1 MIARKSKPCTELVC
15 ERVFRPLAHL
25 VVLALLP
32 LRTPPP
38 LVVCA
43 SAATGIAG
51 AVELAR
57 GHYLVAA
64 LLLQAKTVL
73 DNADGQLARASGRV
87 TAFGRYLDSEA
98 DLLVDAAI
106 FAALGWATGRPLLA
120 AAAFAALT
128 LVLSVNFNLERLYRA
143 ERGERAEAMPGGG
156 GVLERVYALVY
167 APQDRLVEGAV
178 ERRLRGLGP
187 KARLAWHDRGTLA
200 VVTNLGMSTQL
211 AALGVL
217 LAAGRPSW
225 FVWLCLGELALLA
238 PLWVRRGVLAG
249 KTAAAAGVVT
259 DA

>member
-1 MIARKSKPCTELVC
+1 MIARKSKPCTELLC
-15 ERVFRPLAHL
+15 ERVFRPLAHV

-57 GHYLVAA
+57 GDYLLAA
-64 LLLQAKTVL
+64 VLLQAKTVL

-87 TAFGRYLDSEA
+87 TALGRYLDSEA

-128 LVLSVNFNLERLYRA
+128 LVLSVNFNLERLYKA
-143 ERGERAEAMPGGG
+143 ERGAPAEAMPPGG
-156 GVLERVYALVY
+156 GVLQRVYALVY
-167 APQDRLVEGAV
+167 APQDRLVEAVV
-178 ERRLRGLGP
+178 ERRLRGLDAG
-187 KARLAWHDRGTLA
+187 ARLAWHDRPTLA
-200 VVTNLGMSTQL
+200 VVTNFGMSTQL
-211 AALGVL
+211 AVLGGC
-217 LAAGRPSW
+217 LAAGRPAW
-225 FVWLCLGELALLA
+225 FAWICLAELALLV
-238 PLWVRRGVLAG
+238 PLWIRRGLRAG
-249 KTAAAAGVVT
+249 KAAAATGVVT